1 MSTDTQ
7 KASAGPPVNHAS
19 VASSDTST
27 EVQKKDVRGGDAGAQ
42 SDKEGSVRTH
52 PRDSIPNWK
61 WKVIV
66 IGGTVQA
73 IVNGKK
79 TLSSVMQIPFRL
91 AHILRAR
98 PFLPG
103 YDVSNVANVQ
113 VPIYEAFGHIEL
125 LPWISLAFS
134 LVNVASIPLF
144 RKLTGFME
152 LKIVSFI
159 AIFILMV
166 GSALCGAAP
175 NINVVIVGRAF
186 IGIGAAGCYQ
196 IVWTL
201 REARLLTY
209 NVIFAHPHEI
219 ALTQALIGAS
229 FAIGLLTGPIIG
241 GAFAENEHATWRWAF
256 YFVLPLAGIIAV
268 ACLGLYP
275 SYKVPTNKPLT
286 QHLKEF
292 DYVGCVLHMVT
303 FVLLGL
309 ACIFS
314 GPTWD
319 WDSGASIAVWVLFG
333 VTLLAYVLQQTF
345 CIFTTPEN
353 RIFPVSLLAHRA
365 VALTAVGTSCSAVG
379 YGATLYYTPIYF
391 AFTRG
396 TGALASAVRLLP
408 FTGVF
413 VFVMF
418 LVGGLLPRVRY
429 YMPFYLAG
437 AILMLVGTGCQQTI
451 TTQSSE
457 GYVMGLEALV
467 GAGIGML
474 WQVGVPVSSVVLPP
488 HQRLDAVA
496 VFNMAQLGGVA
507 LSLSIA
513 GSIYQNVGFD
523 LVRDAIGGLSSDYS
537 DADIRLLLGGAR
549 SSILSAAHP
558 EVVPRAIE
566 AVTITILRCFYLTVA
581 AGAICFIA
589 ACCMKLEAL
598 EFKKPAATPAKLKE
612 KSESV

>member
-1 MSTDTQ
+1 MSTQAQ
-7 KASAGPPVNHAS
+7 KSSTDSPINHTA
-19 VASSDTST
+19 VASSNAST
-27 EVQKKDVRGGDAGAQ
+27 EVQKKDVLETGVQ
-42 SDKEGSVRTH
+42 SDKEGSIRPH
-52 PRDSIPNWK
+52 PRDGIPNWK
-61 WKVIV
+61 WKAIV
-66 IGGTVQA
+66 IGGAVQA
-73 IVNGKK
+73 VVN
-79 TLSSVMQIPFRL
+79 
-91 AHILRAR
+91 
-98 PFLPG
+98 G

-134 LVNVASIPLF
+134 LINVATIPLF

-159 AIFILMV
+159 AVSILIV

-175 NINVVIVGRAF
+175 SLNVVIVGRAF

-196 IVWTL
+196 M
-201 REARLLTY
+201 LLTY

-268 ACLGLYP
+268 ACLALYP
-275 SYKVPTNKPLT
+275 SYKVPTNKPVS

-292 DYVGCVLHMVT
+292 DYLGCVLHMGT

-319 WDSGASIAVWVLFG
+319 WDSGESIAVWVLFG
-333 VTLLAYVLQQTF
+333 VTLIAYMLQQRF
-345 CIFTTPEN
+345 CILTTPEN
-353 RIFPVSLLAHRA
+353 RIFPVSVLAHRA
-365 VALTAVGTSCSAVG
+365 VALTAVGTSCAAIG

-413 VFVMF
+413 VFMMF
-418 LVGGLLPRVRY
+418 LVGGLLPVVRY

-437 AILMLVGTGCQQTI
+437 AIFMLIGAGCQQTI
-451 TTQSSE
+451 TPESSE

-467 GAGIGML
+467 GAGIGIL

-488 HQRLDAVA
+488 HQRLDAAA

-507 LSLSIA
+507 ISLSIA

-523 LVRDAIGGLSSDYS
+523 LVHDAVGEFGYPDE
-537 DADIRLLLGGAR
+537 DVRLLLGGVQ

-566 AVTITILRCFYLTVA
+566 AVTTTILRCFYLSVA
-581 AGAICFIA
+581 AGALCFIA
-589 ACCMKLEAL
+589 ACCMKFEAL
-598 EFKKPAATPAKLKE
+598 EFKKPAAPAKSGE
-612 KSESV
+612 KTELV

>member
-1 MSTDTQ
+1 MSSDTQ
-7 KASAGPPVNHAS
+7 KAAAGPPVNHAS

-42 SDKEGSVRTH
+42 IDKEGSIHPH

-61 WKVIV
+61 WKAIV

-73 IVNGKK
+73 IVN
-79 TLSSVMQIPFRL
+79 
-91 AHILRAR
+91 
-98 PFLPG
+98 G

-144 RKLTGFME
+144 RKLTGFVE
-152 LKIVSFI
+152 LKIVSAI
-159 AIFILMV
+159 AVLILMV

-175 NINVVIVGRAF
+175 NINVVIAGRAF

-196 IVWTL
+196 M
-201 REARLLTY
+201 LLTY
-209 NVIFAHPHEI
+209 NVIFAYPHEI
-219 ALTQALIGAS
+219 ALTQAVIGAC

-256 YFVLPLAGIIAV
+256 YFVLPLGGIIA
-268 ACLGLYP
+268 ATCLGLYP
-275 SYKVPTNKPLT
+275 SYKVPTSKPLT
-286 QHLKEF
+286 KHLKEF
-292 DYVGCVLHMVT
+292 DYVGCALHMGT

-333 VTLLAYVLQQTF
+333 VTLLAYVLQQSF
-345 CIFTTPEN
+345 CIFTSPEN

-365 VALTAVGTSCSAVG
+365 VALTAVGTSCAAVG

-413 VFVMF
+413 VFMMF
-418 LVGGLLPRVRY
+418 LVGGMLPRVRY
-429 YMPFYLAG
+429 YMPCYLAG
-437 AILMLVGTGCQQTI
+437 AILMLVGAGCQQTI
-451 TTQSSE
+451 TTQSPE

-467 GAGIGML
+467 GAGIGMI

-488 HQRLDAVA
+488 HQRLDAAA

-507 LSLSIA
+507 ISLSIA

-523 LVRDAIGGLSSDYS
+523 LVRDTIGGLSGDYS

-549 SSILSAAHP
+549 SSILSAGHP

-566 AVTITILRCFYLTVA
+566 AITTTILRCFYLSVA
-581 AGAICFIA
+581 AGALCFIA

-598 EFKKPAATPAKLKE
+598 EFKKPAAASTQLGE
-612 KSESV
+612 KTESV

>member
-1 MSTDTQ
+1 MPMQ
-7 KASAGPPVNHAS
+7 FCVGLS
-19 VASSDTST
+19 VGSRLVKFD
-27 EVQKKDVRGGDAGAQ
+27 GGDVGGQ
-42 SDKEGSVRTH
+42 SDKEGSIRPH
-52 PRDSIPNWK
+52 PRDNIPIWK
-61 WKVIV
+61 WKAIV
-66 IGGTVQA
+66 IGGAVQA
-73 IVNGKK
+73 IVN
-79 TLSSVMQIPFRL
+79 
-91 AHILRAR
+91 
-98 PFLPG
+98 G

-144 RKLTGFME
+144 RKLIGFME

-159 AIFILMV
+159 AVVILLV

-196 IVWTL
+196 M
-201 REARLLTY
+201 LLTY
-209 NVIFAHPHEI
+209 NVVFAYPHEI

-256 YFVLPLAGIIAV
+256 YFVLPLGGIIAV

-275 SYKVPTNKPLT
+275 PYKVHSNKPLS

-292 DYVGCVLHMVT
+292 DYVGCVLHMGT

-333 VTLLAYVLQQTF
+333 VTLLAYVLQQSF
-345 CIFTTPEN
+345 CVFTTPEN
-353 RIFPVSLLAHRA
+353 RLLPVSVLGHRA
-365 VALTAVGTSCSAVG
+365 VALTAVGTFCGAVG

-437 AILMLVGTGCQQTI
+437 AILMLVGAGCQQTI

-474 WQVGVPVSSVVLPP
+474 WQIGVPVSSVVLPP
-488 HQRLDAVA
+488 HQRIDAA
-496 VFNMAQLGGVA
+496 AIFNMAQLGGVA
-507 LSLSIA
+507 VSLSIA

-523 LVRDAIGGLSSDYS
+523 LVSDAIGGLRGNYS
-537 DADIRLLLGGAR
+537 DADVRLLLGGAR

-566 AVTITILRCFYLTVA
+566 AVTTTILDCFYLSVA
-581 AGAICFIA
+581 AGALCFIA
-589 ACCMKLEAL
+589 ACCMKFEAL
-598 EFKKPAATPAKLKE
+598 DFQKPAAPQKLDVKKE
-612 KSESV
+612 TV